1 MVSAPDYIRRNAR
14 RGVEFYEQGFA
25 GDGLRPATVRAARR
39 MAAVTVPHEKLR
51 LMAPWFA
58 RHRPDLES
66 PSARAFLA
74 GDSPRPTAGQTAW
87 LLWGGSITGDVMAAA
102 RWAERETE
110 KLERSTAAGY
120 RVVTSPNRAAVDAAV
135 KSTSPAPERN
145 QTPKHEG
152 KTVNLLQKLVQER
165 AELSETVEGILERA
179 ADEGRDLADTEDK
192 TLGEL
197 KTRADELDARI
208 SELRDVQV
216 KNLEAAKLRAEIQAD
231 DDQPEQRSAA
241 GVVRVTDEVRTY
253 EPRSKNSFFQ
263 DIVAANRYGDAGAQ
277 QRLARHAGEVE
288 LEERAGSTS
297 NYAGLVVP
305 QYLVDQYSAF
315 AKAGRPFG
323 NAVRS
328 LNLPADG
335 MSVNLSRVTT
345 ATTATV
351 QAAEGDAASDTTL
364 DDTLLTMNVFTVS
377 SAQVLS
383 LQALERGSNVDEVLV
398 EDMASSYATTLDD
411 MLINGSGSSGQPTGV
426 LNTSGIDDIDVDDA
440 SPTAAETY
448 VQIIKAIGNV
458 QSNYFQG
465 PDLIVMHPRRAA
477 YLAGGLDSSNRP
489 IFQPTVT
496 TAQNVIGTGQFSD
509 YGAPSFSVAGIPV
522 LVDGNIPTNLGA
534 GTDEDRIIVLNS
546 REFLLFEE
554 NGGTPQMVRY
564 DANMANLQA
573 SMVMYGYAA
582 AGVRN
587 PKAVSV
593 IQGTLLAATL

>member
-1 MVSAPDYIRRNAR
+1 MPPAPDYIRRNAR
-14 RGVEFYEQGFA
+14 RGLEYYEEGFA

-39 MAAVTVPHEKLR
+39 IAAGEVPYDKLR

-58 RHRPDLES
+58 RHRPDLDS

-87 LLWGGSITGDVMAAA
+87 LLWGGSISGDVMAAA

-110 KLERSTAAGY
+110 KLERSTAPNY
-120 RVVTSPNRAAVDAAV
+120 RMVTSPNRAAVDAAV
-135 KSTSPAPERN
+135 TSTSPAPERN
-145 QTPKHEG
+145 HPPKHEG

-179 ADEGRDLADTEDK
+179 AEEGRDLADTEDK

-197 KTRADELDARI
+197 KTRADELDTRI
-208 SELRDVQV
+208 SELREVQV
-216 KNLEAAKLRAEIQAD
+216 KALEAAKLRAEIQAD

-253 EPRSKNSFFQ
+253 EPRSKHSFFQ

-297 NYAGLVVP
+297 NYAGLVIP
-305 QYLVDQYSAF
+305 QYLVEQYSAF
-315 AKAGRPFG
+315 AKSGRPFA

-328 LNLPADG
+328 LTLPGDG

-345 ATTATV
+345 STSATV

-364 DDTLLTMNVFTVS
+364 DDTLLTLNVFTVS

-426 LNTSGIDDIDVDDA
+426 LNTAGIGDIDVDDA

-448 VQIIKAIGNV
+448 VQLVKAIGQV
-458 QSNYFQG
+458 QENYFTG

-477 YLAGGLDSSNRP
+477 YLAAGLDSSNRP

-522 LVDGNIPTNLGA
+522 LVDGSIPVDAGA
-534 GTDEDRIIVLNS
+534 GGDEDRIIVLNT

>member
-1 MVSAPDYIRRNAR
+1 MPPAPDYIRRNAR
-14 RGVEFYEQGFA
+14 RGLEYYAEGFA

-39 MAAVTVPHEKLR
+39 MAAGEVPYDKLR

-110 KLERSTAAGY
+110 KLQRSAAASY

-135 KSTSPAPERN
+135 RSTSPAPERN
-145 QTPKHEG
+145 HPPKHEG

-208 SELRDVQV
+208 TELRDVQV

-345 ATTATV
+345 STTATV

-398 EDMASSYATTLDD
+398 EDMASSYATTLDN

-496 TAQNVIGTGQFSD
+496 TASNVIGTGQFSD

-522 LVDGNIPTNLGA
+522 LVDGNIPTNLGT

>member
-1 MVSAPDYIRRNAR
+1 MPPAPDYIRRNAR
-14 RGVEFYEQGFA
+14 RGLELLEYA

-39 MAAVTVPHEKLR
+39 MAAGEVPYDKLR
-51 LMAPWFA
+51 KMSPWFA
-58 RHRPDLES
+58 RHRDDLDT
-66 PSARAFLA
+66 PRARAYLA
-74 GDSPRPTAGQTAW
+74 GETDRPTPGQTAW
-87 LLWGGSITGDVMAAA
+87 LLWGGSISGDVMTAA
-102 RWAERETE
+102 RWAERETA
-110 KLERSTAAGY
+110 KLERSTATSY
-120 RVVTSPNRAAVDAAV
+120 PVVTSPNRAAVDAAV
-135 KSTSPAPERN
+135 TSTSPAPEKNDPPRH
-145 QTPKHEG
+145 KG
-152 KTVNLLQKLVQER
+152 KTVNLLNKLVQER

-179 ADEGRDLADTEDK
+179 AEAGRDLEPTEDQS
-192 TLGEL
+192 LGEL

-208 SELRDVQV
+208 TELREIQV
-216 KNLEAAKLRAEIQAD
+216 KNLEAAKMRAEVAAD
-231 DDQPEQRSAA
+231 DDETEHRSAA

-315 AKAGRPFG
+315 AKAGRPFA

-328 LNLPADG
+328 LNLPGDG

-345 ATTATV
+345 ATSATV

-398 EDMASSYATTLDD
+398 EDMASSYATTLDN
-411 MLINGSGSSGQPTGV
+411 MLINGTGSSGQPTGV

-458 QSNYFQG
+458 QANYFQG

-496 TAQNVIGTGQFSD
+496 TASNVIGTGQFSD

-522 LVDGNIPTNLGA
+522 LVDGNIPTNLGT